1 MIFSMESNKPLP
13 DLLRPK
19 AIQDVVGQKHLV
31 GENGFITRL
40 LNTSKSSFPS
50 LIFWGPPGV
59 GKTTIARII
68 ANELDVEYKEYS
80 AVTAKKSELVKEF
93 EMVKKQENLFDQK
106 AKKQKLIFLDEIH
119 RFSKSQQDVL
129 LSPVESG
136 KIILIAATTENPS
149 FYVISPLLS
158 RCQVL
163 IFNPF
168 SEIELDQVL
177 TRAEK
182 LQDITIEDEAKKL
195 IISASNYDARTAL
208 NIVQQATKNDKTV
221 TKEETER
228 IISSTNL
235 RYDKAG
241 EEHYN
246 TISAF
251 IKSMRASNPDAALY
265 YMARMIES
273 GEDPLFIARRMV
285 VFASEDV
292 GLADP
297 KAIMIATST
306 FQACQ
311 QIGPPECQINLAHC
325 ASYMAKAPKN
335 RSSYNAYFKAL
346 EDAKKYGNLPV
357 PLHLRNPVTKLMK
370 KVGYGKGYEA
380 YPDKSKSLLPDKL
393 KGKKYFNG

>member
-1 MIFSMESNKPLP
+1 MENNQPLP

-19 AIQDVVGQKHLV
+19 IIQDVIGQKHLA
-31 GENGFITRL
+31 GENGFITKL
-40 LNTSKSSFPS
+40 LKNSKSTFPS

-106 AKKQKLIFLDEIH
+106 TKKQKLIFLDEIH

-136 KIILIAATTENPS
+136 QIILIAATTENPS

-168 SEIELDQVL
+168 SEVELEQVL
-177 TRAEK
+177 SRAEK
-182 LQDITIEDEAKKL
+182 LQGIKIEDEAKRL

-208 NIVQQATKNDKTV
+208 NIVQQAAKNDKTV

-285 VFASEDV
+285 VFASEDI

-297 KAIMIATST
+297 KGIMIATST

-311 QIGPPECQINLAHC
+311 QIGLPECQINLAHC

-380 YPDKSKSLLPDKL
+380 YPDKNKNLLPDKL
-393 KGKKYFNG
+393 KGKRYFSEK

>member
-1 MIFSMESNKPLP
+1 MENNQPLP

-93 EMVKKQENLFDQK
+93 EMVTKQENMFDQK

-335 RSSYNAYFKAL
+335 RSSYDAYFKAL

>member
-136 KIILIAATTENPS
+136 QIILIAATTENPS

-168 SEIELDQVL
+168 SEVELEQVL
-177 TRAEK
+177 SRAEK
-182 LQDITIEDEAKKL
+182 LQGIKIEDEAKRL

-208 NIVQQATKNDKTV
+208 NIVQQAAKNDMTV

-335 RSSYNAYFKAL
+335 RSSYDAYFKAL